1 MKIRLLILSFFVG
14 FFTGYPPLR
23 ANQSQWYIQGS
34 VLDASNQ
41 KPIANAEVQIIN
53 LHDNS
58 RIILKTDRQGK
69 FRQGLELQRSY
80 ELSVIHENYF
90 SWRKNDLDTS
100 DPAENHSFSFQ
111 LSPIVIGKSVLLK
124 EVDFSPNGTQ
134 LVPESEK
141 SLQELIHLLKTNP
154 QLIIEIGVH
163 TDSRGDAQHNLDLS
177 QAQAQALIVFLI
189 KENIPEAQVQAK
201 GYGEKYLLNHCTDGI
216 RCSTAEHLQNRRVE
230 FSIIGLRK

>member
-1 MKIRLLILSFFVG
+1 M
-14 FFTGYPPLR
+14 
-23 ANQSQWYIQGS
+23 ANQVQWHIQGT

-41 KPIANAEVQIIN
+41 KPIANAEVQITN
-53 LHDNS
+53 LEDNS

-69 FRQGLELQRSY
+69 FSQSLETQRSY
-80 ELSVIHENYF
+80 ELCVMHENYF
-90 SWRKNDLDTS
+90 SCHKNDLDTS
-100 DPAENHSFSFQ
+100 EPAENQSFNFQ

-124 EVDFSPNGTQ
+124 EVDFAPNGTQ

-141 SLQELIHLLKTNP
+141 SLQELIKLLKTNP
-154 QLIIEIGVH
+154 QLVIEIGVH
-163 TDSRGDAQHNLDLS
+163 TDSRGDAEHNAQLS
-177 QAQAQALIVFLI
+177 QAQAEALVSFLLT
-189 KENIPEAQVQAK
+189 ENIPELQLQAK